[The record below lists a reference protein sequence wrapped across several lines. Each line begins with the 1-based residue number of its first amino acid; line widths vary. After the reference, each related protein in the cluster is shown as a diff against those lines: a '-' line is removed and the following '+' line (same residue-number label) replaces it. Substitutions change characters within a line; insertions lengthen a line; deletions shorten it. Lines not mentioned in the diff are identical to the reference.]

1 MSRARKPELLPGAWC
16 LARTEADLKRKND
29 LIFHVYFLLFILT
42 TIKVLPFGFRKNG
55 KCSWNI
61 IVNFT

>member
-16 LARTEADLKRKND
+16 LAGTEADLMRKND

-42 TIKVLPFGFRKNG
+42 TIKVLPFVKMENVPG
-55 KCSWNI
+55 I
-61 IVNFT
+61 LL